1 MSKEELHDLAVSTT
15 PETVNVPATWGGLI
29 VWAAGKWGVGIV
41 FAAMLVPV
49 YTDLKESNKQIAEL
63 SRANVQVLTAL
74 AQKIDDS
81 NTRITRLDDA
91 MRRIE
96 DREQQNQ

>member
-1 MSKEELHDLAVSTT
+1 MSKEELHEIAVDST

-41 FAAMLVPV
+41 FAAMLIPV
-49 YTDLKESNKQIAEL
+49 YTDLKESNRQIAEL

-96 DREQQNQ
+96 DKESNR

>member
-1 MSKEELHDLAVSTT
+1 MSKEELHELAKSTT
-15 PETVNVPATWGGLI
+15 PEQVNIPATWGGLL

-41 FAAMLVPV
+41 FLVLLVPV
-49 YTDLKESNKQIAEL
+49 YQDLKESNKQIAEL

-81 NTRITRLDDA
+81 NLRITRLDDA

-96 DREQQNQ
+96 DRDRSQ